1 MSERRDTAKAA
12 ADKFIA
18 ACVAPGTLKGYKKD
32 WVKWLTFAREHGYRL
47 APPRPSDLEDYLT
60 SEVAARGSVAVIDS
74 ISASFNLHLFFTRIC
89 CKSI

>member
-1 MSERRDTAKAA
+1 
-12 ADKFIA
+12 
-18 ACVAPGTLKGYKKD
+18 VASGTLKGYKKE

-74 ISASFNLHLFFTRIC
+74 ISVSFN
-89 CKSI
+89 